1 MNLYVR
7 VVSRHPPGGRCTLYA
22 DYAEVLAAYLD
33 ARTEIVLSTE
43 RDAHGSG
50 FPSLLVNGLP
60 VQPGDGVILMPADLC
75 ALLSGSG
82 TGRSGA
88 GRAGRGAGSAAAAH
102 DGRRVRAGAAMT
114 SARIVSAALAI
125 SSLFA

>member
-7 VVSRHPPGGRCTLYA
+7 VVSQHPPGGRCTLYA
-22 DYAEVLAAYLD
+22 GYAEVLAAYLD

-75 ALLSGSG
+75 ALL
-82 TGRSGA
+82 
-88 GRAGRGAGSAAAAH
+88 AAAGQ
-102 DGRRVRAGAAMT
+102 DE
-114 SARIVSAALAI
+114 AALAG
-125 SSLFA
+125 LAEALEAPLQRMMEGA